1 MFEMMI
7 LVLAGKSAQVVKAVE
22 KEMKPRVSG
31 VKVYRQK

>member
-7 LVLAGKSAQVVKAVE
+7 LVLAGKSNKVIAAVE
-22 KEMKPRVSG
+22 KEMKPLVSG